1 MTFNI
6 CYDSIINMIDE
17 HTKKMPLSRLKKIE
31 GQIKGIERR
40 IEEGK
45 YWLIFSIR

>member
-17 HTKKMPLSRLKKIE
+17 HTKRCLKQAKKIE
-31 GQIKGIERR
+31 GQIKGIERM
-40 IEEGK
+40 IERNIV
-45 YWLIFSIR
+45 LIFSIR